1 MPDRSVACRG
11 VAEAAAALGLLE
23 YDFVRLAYRRWFGRQ
38 PADADLERAF
48 ARYMFHG
55 SVPGWVTHLV
65 RQVHEAQA
73 AGPLPADAFGASR
86 YRDRPARPRHG
97 RLWVAG
103 FAAAWF
109 AFFLA
114 ILGARYDPGTA
125 APVPFCWDPA
135 SPHPVAVWIRMAT
148 DRPLPACDAVTE
160 SSHAPDR

>member
-1 MPDRSVACRG
+1 MPDRSASCRG
-11 VAEAAAALGLLE
+11 VADAAAVLGLKE

-38 PADADLERAF
+38 PLDADLERTF

-55 SVPGWVTHLV
+55 AVPPWVTHLV
-65 RQVHEAQA
+65 RQVREAQA
-73 AGPLPADAFGASR
+73 AGPLPAGAFGASA

-103 FAAAWF
+103 FAIAWF
-109 AFFLA
+109 AVFLA
-114 ILGARYDPGTA
+114 ILGARDETATA

-148 DRPLPACDAVTE
+148 DRPLPSCEAV
-160 SSHAPDR
+160 SDSARAPDR